1 MKTINHLNSKIMKKY
16 SFFAIALMFS
26 GALFFTSCQKEEAP
40 QLQNDDILPANFKVD
55 IPTAISYQSSTL
67 KSATVDTLKGNDVY
81 RHLGT
86 FIYIG
91 ESAADIVEDVIRSIR
106 IYKINRPMTFS
117 FESDK
122 DGRVK
127 NAEVIADVSYD
138 GVNWEFELTMTDAES
153 EANEDGGKALQIFWN
168 RSPVKGIAILKPYN
182 IDRKEDRDNPD
193 AMFRIDYSEAGEHGY
208 DAEMLV
214 YVSSLTV
221 ADPLDDPFS
230 MSSLKMFVGKKGNIV
245 DVYGNSDHPNA
256 ILIAGNAGFDWAF
269 VASGDNDT
277 ELGIAEVG
285 LPPTNLDQP
294 SRDILLGYYSIKNV
308 LTREIYSVWPD
319 IDEQSVEAFL
329 YNASAPG
336 YFDIG
341 GFVSGG
347 TAPSAGYGNLEP
359 RLQYLS
365 PYNPKEITNLNIQFK
380 D

>member
-1 MKTINHLNSKIMKKY
+1 MKKLNLF
-16 SFFAIALMFS
+16 SIMILLAVFFA
-26 GALFFTSCQKEEAP
+26 FTACQKEEGP

-55 IPTAISYQSSTL
+55 IPGALSYQPSTL
-67 KSATVDTLKGNDVY
+67 KSATVDTLKGNLVY
-81 RHLGT
+81 GHLGT
-86 FIYIG
+86 FIYVG
-91 ESAADIVEDVIRSIR
+91 ESAADIVQEIIHSIR

-117 FESDK
+117 FESDD

-127 NAEVIADVSYD
+127 NAEVVAGVSFD
-138 GVNWEFELTMTDAES
+138 GVNWEFELTITDAES
-153 EANEDGGKALQIFWN
+153 EGNVDGGKAVQIFWN
-168 RSPVKGIAILKPYN
+168 RSPMKGIAVLKPYN
-182 IDRKEDRDNPD
+182 IDRDENRKNPD
-193 AMFRIDYSEAGEHGY
+193 AMYRIDYSEAGEHGY
-208 DAEMLV
+208 EAEMLV
-214 YVSSLTV
+214 YISDLTV

-230 MSSLKMFVGKKGNIV
+230 MSSLKMFVGKKGDVV

-269 VASGDNDT
+269 VATGDETTD
-277 ELGIAEVG
+277 LGVAEVG

-294 SRDILLGYYSIKNV
+294 SRNILLGYYSIKKV

-319 IDEQSVEAFL
+319 IDEASVEAFL

-336 YFDIG
+336 YFDNT

-347 TAPSAGYGNLEP
+347 TAPGTGYERLVP
-359 RLQYLS
+359 RLKYLS